1 MIVCKELNKEFTTDV
16 EMFKALR
23 ESKAMIIAEKKSHIY
38 KSCEKGQV
46 IKAKTIDPTK
56 FIETSK
62 GLMTDDNYWYFAV
75 NSTKILDSH
84 NDLHKD
90 GLWNKTAKEQ
100 EGKNYLVDTHVM
112 SMNTTIAN
120 KENVEMLIATVPF
133 SAIGKSYNGNTQLLI
148 YKVKKTDI
156 RIKDVSDWLNDGY
169 DIEGSVRMQYV
180 TIELAM
186 NSKAKED
193 KAEFKLYNDNIGQIA
208 NKEDFDIISHFW
220 IVSEAKNVQES
231 SLVLNGSNGAT
242 GTIDNKD
249 IQPSN
254 DTDKNEPSND
264 TQNKGKAW
272 SITDIIN

>member
-23 ESKAMIIAEKKSHIY
+23 ENKEMIISEKKSHIY
-38 KSCEKGQV
+38 KSHEKGQGV
-46 IKAKTIDPTK
+46 KAKAIDPTK

-84 NDLHKD
+84 RDLHKD
-90 GLWNKTAKEQ
+90 GIWNKTAKDQ

-112 SMNTTIAN
+112 SMGTTIAN
-120 KENVEMLIATVPF
+120 KENIEMLIAIVPF
-133 SAIGKSYNGNTQLLI
+133 SAIGKSYSGNTQALI

-169 DIEGSVRMQYV
+169 DIEGSVRMQYI
-180 TIELAM
+180 TIDLAM

-193 KAEFKLYNDNIGQIA
+193 KAELKLYNDNISNVA
-208 NKEDFDIISHFW
+208 NKDDFDDIYYFW
-220 IVSEAKNVQES
+220 VVSEAKNVQES

-242 GTIDNKD
+242 GALENKNT
-249 IQPSN
+249 QPSN

-264 TQNKGKAW
+264 THTEDKAW
-272 SITDIIN
+272 SFIDIIN

>member
-1 MIVCKELNKEFTTDV
+1 MIVCKELNKEFTTDI

-23 ESKAMIIAEKKSHIY
+23 ENKDMIISEKKSQIY
-38 KSCEKGQV
+38 KSFEKGQGV
-46 IKAKTIDPTK
+46 KAKTIDPTK

-90 GLWNKTAKEQ
+90 GIWNKTSKDQ

-120 KENVEMLIATVPF
+120 KENIEILIATVPF
-133 SAIGKSYNGNTQLLI
+133 SAIGKSYSGNTQLLI

-186 NSKAKED
+186 NSKAKDD
-193 KAEFKLYNDNIGQIA
+193 KVEFKAYNDNINDIA
-208 NKEDFDIISHFW
+208 NKSEFDNITHFW

-242 GTIDNKD
+242 GIIDNKN

-254 DTDKNEPSND
+254 DTDKNEPLKN
-264 TQNKGKAW
+264 TQTESKAW